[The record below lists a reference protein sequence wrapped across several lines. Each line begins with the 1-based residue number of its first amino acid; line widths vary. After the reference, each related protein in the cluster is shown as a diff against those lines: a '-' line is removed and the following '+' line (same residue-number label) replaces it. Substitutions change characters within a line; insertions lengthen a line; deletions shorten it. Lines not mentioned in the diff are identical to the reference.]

1 MKICLVSPYD
11 FPYKGGVT
19 DHIAHLDE
27 GLRGLGHEVKI
38 MAPTSNEAADA
49 TEAKN
54 FYPVSRRII
63 AIPANGSVAR
73 ISLSFWLWNYVKE
86 ILAAEAFDLIHLHEP
101 FMPVVPMA
109 VLRHSHTIN
118 VATFHAFGEGGSTS
132 YRYSKPILHYFNSKL
147 HGRIAVSRYA
157 RDYVN
162 EHFPA
167 RYEIIPNG
175 VEVARFSQPQPPIEF
190 MRDGRLNILFV
201 GRINEQRKGLR
212 YLIRAIPLLK
222 PYFPSLR
229 LVVAGKGEPEE
240 FADDMEGLTEN
251 DVKFVGFV
259 SDEDLPRYYQSADIF
274 CAPSIGGESFG
285 IVLLEAMAAGTPVV
299 AGKIAGY
306 ASVLEHGSTGF
317 LAEPKDEN
325 ALALALTRLLADAEL
340 RKQMGAVG
348 RLHAERYSWD
358 KITRRIASFYQQ
370 TSEEVLGISRSLT
383 TEYQ

>member
-27 GLRGLGHEVKI
+27 GLRALGHEVKI

-240 FADDMEGLTEN
+240 FADDMDGLTEN